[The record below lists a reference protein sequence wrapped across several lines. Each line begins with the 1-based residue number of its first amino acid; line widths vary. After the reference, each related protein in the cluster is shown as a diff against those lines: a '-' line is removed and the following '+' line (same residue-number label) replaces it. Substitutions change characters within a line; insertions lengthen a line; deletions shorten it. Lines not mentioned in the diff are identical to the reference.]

1 MRRSIIF
8 SSWIIFTWLPLA
20 TAQAQKTATPSDIQL
35 ISASQFSAL
44 LDDARGDVI
53 LVNLWATWCAPCL
66 REIPELLRL
75 RENYL
80 DKGFRLIAVSMDD
93 PQDLESHVI
102 PFLEQRFPDWDTF
115 QSAEVEMDRFV
126 SVIDPAWNEV
136 LPTSYLIDR
145 TGSVTKILFGGKS
158 YEDFEAALLDIL

>member
-1 MRRSIIF
+1 MRRSILF
-8 SSWIIFTWLPLA
+8 SSWIIFTWLLSA
-20 TAQAQKTATPSDIQL
+20 TAQAQKSAAPSNIQL
-35 ISASQFSAL
+35 ISASQFGLL

-93 PQDLESHVI
+93 PQDLEAHVI
-102 PFLEQRFPDWDTF
+102 PFRDQRFPDWDTF

-126 SVIDPAWNEV
+126 AVVDPAWNEV

-145 TGSVTKILFGGKS
+145 TGSVISIMFGGKS
-158 YEDFEAALLDIL
+158 YEDFEAALLEIL

>member
-1 MRRSIIF
+1 MRRSILF
-8 SSWIIFTWLPLA
+8 SSWIIFTWLLFA
-20 TAQAQKTATPSDIQL
+20 TAQAQKTATPSNIQL

-93 PQDLESHVI
+93 PLDLEAHVI
-102 PFLEQRFPDWDTF
+102 PFRDQRFPDWDTF

-126 SVIDPAWNEV
+126 SVVDPAWNEV

-158 YEDFEAALLDIL
+158 YEDFEAALLEIL

>member
-20 TAQAQKTATPSDIQL
+20 TAQAQKTTAPSDIQL

-115 QSAEVEMDRFV
+115 QSAEAEMDRFV